1 MAPVI
6 PILAIVKAPGPL
18 LVKVTLCAVLVEF
31 VVWFA
36 NVSDVGD
43 SITVGTGATPVPE
56 RLMVCGLPLPLSAM
70 LTDAVRVPVAVGVNV
85 TLIAQDPLVAR
96 VAGLSGQ
103 VFV

>member
-1 MAPVI
+1 
-6 PILAIVKAPGPL
+6 
-18 LVKVTLCAVLVEF
+18 LVKVTLCAALVVF
-31 VVWFA
+31 VVWFG
-36 NVSDVGD
+36 NVSVVGD
-43 SITVGTGATPVPE
+43 SVTVGTGAAPVPVKPT
-56 RLMVCGLPLPLSAM
+56 VCGLALPLSVM

>member
-1 MAPVI
+1 MLVM
-6 PILAIVKAPGPL
+6 VSAPGPL
-18 LVKVTLCAVLVEF
+18 LVKVTLCAVLVVF

-36 NVSDVGD
+36 NVSEVGD
-43 SITVGTGATPVPE
+43 SVTVGTGATPVPD
-56 RLMVCGLPLPLSAM
+56 RPTVCGLALPLSAM

-85 TLIAQDPLVAR
+85 TPIEQDPLIAR